1 MKNLLF
7 VLLGIIFPFLLLV
20 LIETIWTAITGRL
33 VFCNNP
39 DFFLGGILFV
49 FIHYVSDSFARRT
62 AYSYKIFKRENKI
75 NPSALTV
82 FIIGLLLWFFL
93 YPLLLPQT
101 YCSSLLF
108 KSKLKSSQATN
119 FIATSAKECAV
130 KLADGVKNPTFTNSE
145 LKGYEFIPKDRSC
158 SGDKNNL
165 ITAKSK
171 KPEEYPTFSYNVETG
186 TKLCSHNGPKEELN
200 GCSARKNGE
209 W

>member
-20 LIETIWTAITGRL
+20 LIENIWTAITGRL
-33 VFCNNP
+33 VFCNDT
-39 DFFLGGILFV
+39 DFFLGGFLFV

-62 AYSYKIFKRENKI
+62 AYSYKIFKRAHKKI
-75 NPSALTV
+75 SASALTV
-82 FIIGLLLWFFL
+82 LIIGLLLWFFF
-93 YPLLLPQT
+93 YPLSLPQT
-101 YCSSLLF
+101 YCSSSLF
-108 KSKLKSSQATN
+108 KASQAIN
-119 FIATSAKECAV
+119 IIATSAKECAV

-145 LKGYEFIPKDRSC
+145 LKGYKFIPEDRSC

-171 KPEEYPTFSYNVETG
+171 KPEKYPTFSYNVETG
-186 TKLCSHNGPKEELN
+186 TKLCSHNGPKEELS
-200 GCSARKNGE
+200 GCSARKNGK